1 MKLPKHVQIGPH
13 KIPVKRTKSLH
24 TTADAF
30 GLFDPNTMEIQI
42 DAGTT
47 DSHQLEV
54 LMHEIIEAANTM
66 YEMGLEH
73 RNIQTIGVVL
83 AQVFGDWDTA

>member
-1 MKLPKHVQIGPH
+1 MKLPKAINIGPH
-13 KIPVKRTKSLH
+13 RIPIKRVKSLH
-24 TTADAF
+24 TTAEAY
-30 GLFDPNTMEIQI
+30 GLFDPNTMEILI

-54 LMHEIIEAANTM
+54 LFHEIIEAANTM
-66 YEMGLEH
+66 YEMGLDH

-83 AQVFGDWDTA
+83 AQVFNDLETA